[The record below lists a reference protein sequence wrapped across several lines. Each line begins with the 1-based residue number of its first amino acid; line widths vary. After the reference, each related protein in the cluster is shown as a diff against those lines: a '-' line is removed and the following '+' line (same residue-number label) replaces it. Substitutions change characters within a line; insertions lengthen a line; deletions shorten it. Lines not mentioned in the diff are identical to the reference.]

1 MRDAFHE
8 DLDRI
13 SDELVH
19 MTALVQQAMARATS
33 ALLHADLS
41 LAESVIAGD
50 DDIDE
55 IRRSVDDRAVDL
67 LALQQPVATDLR
79 MVVTAMHMASD
90 IERMGDLARH
100 IAKAARRRYPDNA
113 VPEQLRPIVQEM
125 ELVAE
130 ELAIKTGKAIA
141 NKDIRAAADIET
153 TDDRMDEL
161 HRQVFATLL
170 DPSWADST
178 AAAVDATLLSRYF
191 ERFGDHAVAIANR
204 VVYLVTG
211 RYGTEDEGVVSNP
224 KRV

>member
-13 SDELVH
+13 SDELVQ
-19 MTALVQQAMARATS
+19 MTGMVREAMSRATS
-33 ALLHADLS
+33 ALLNADLG

-55 IRRSVDDRAVDL
+55 LRRKVDDNAVDL

-100 IAKAARRRYPDNA
+100 IAKAARRRYPENA
-113 VPEQLRPIVQEM
+113 VPEPLRPIIQQMDE
-125 ELVAE
+125 VAE
-130 ELAIKTGKAIA
+130 ELAIKTGAAIA

-153 TDDRMDEL
+153 TDDRMDDL
-161 HRQVFATLL
+161 HRQVFAMLL
-170 DPSWADST
+170 DPGWEDST

-191 ERFGDHAVAIANR
+191 ERFGDHAVAVANR
-204 VVYLVTG
+204 IVYLMTG
-211 RYGTEDEGVVSNP
+211 SYGTEDEGVVSDP